1 MPTIQVH
8 LQAMNYI
15 IIERSNVCS
24 RFQEKKSEKEIRRA
38 YTGYQ
43 KNQII
48 SCELCI
54 ILFSAV
60 LSHDYVLE
68 TMLLIV

>member
-1 MPTIQVH
+1 MFV
-8 LQAMNYI
+8 
-15 IIERSNVCS
+15 VG
-24 RFQEKKSEKEIRRA
+24 FKKKKSEKEIRRA